1 MPFDDRK
8 KIMKQIEGQ
17 RRGRTLVAMCNFD
30 RRSSPE
36 LPGLAMDFHADLKE
50 SLYRVL
56 KESPMDKGLDVF
68 LYTRGGDTNSVWPIA
83 CLLREFDP
91 DFEVLVPF
99 RAHSAGTML
108 ALAAKRIV
116 MTRLAELSPIDPTT
130 GNQFNP
136 VDPIDKSKRMG
147 ISVEDMRAYQDF
159 IEDTFCLAHAN
170 GGTGQPTPADQALL
184 QPFVQKLADDVHPL
198 ALGNVHRVHELV
210 SRLAKK
216 LMAFHA
222 PSGRDLER
230 VVKKLTVETYS
241 HLHMIGRDEAKQ
253 ILGTRVVRKASVR
266 LEAHL
271 DLLLRAYEDDFG
283 LRGPL
288 YGARFM
294 GSKDTEREFRFIG
307 GALESRH
314 WGYLYETKGKMTQH
328 SVLPERVQVQLPP
341 GQPMPLVPG
350 APRAIHVEIDEQRWH
365 RNTQPEGVTV

>member
-8 KIMKQIEGQ
+8 KIIKQIEDQ
-17 RRGRTLVAMCNFD
+17 RKGRTLVAICNFD
-30 RRSSPE
+30 RRSVPE
-36 LPGLAMDFHADLKE
+36 LPGLRTEFHADVKE
-50 SLYRVL
+50 ALYRVL
-56 KESPMDKGLDVF
+56 KESPIDKGLDVF

-116 MTRLAELSPIDPTT
+116 MTRLGELSPIDPTT

-136 VDPIDKSKRMG
+136 VDPVNTSARMG

-159 IEDTFCLAHAN
+159 VKDTFGLGRTNDA
-170 GGTGQPTPADQALL
+170 TEQPSPADQALL
-184 QPFVQKLADDVHPL
+184 QPFMQKLADEVHPL

-222 PSGRDLER
+222 LPGRNLEGI
-230 VVKKLTVETYS
+230 VKKLTIETYS
-241 HLHMIGRDEAKQ
+241 HLHMIGREEAKE
-253 ILGTRVVRKASVR
+253 ILGAQIVRKAGVR
-266 LEAHL
+266 LEARL
-271 DLLLRAYEDDFG
+271 DLLLRAYEDDFD
-283 LRGPL
+283 LREPL
-288 YGARFM
+288 FGSRFM

-314 WGYLYETKGKMTQH
+314 WGYLHETKGKMTQH
-328 SVLPERVQVQLPP
+328 SVLPKQVQVQLPP

-350 APRAIHVEIDEQRWH
+350 LPKEIQVDIDEQRWH
-365 RNTQPEGVTV
+365 RNTKPEGVTT